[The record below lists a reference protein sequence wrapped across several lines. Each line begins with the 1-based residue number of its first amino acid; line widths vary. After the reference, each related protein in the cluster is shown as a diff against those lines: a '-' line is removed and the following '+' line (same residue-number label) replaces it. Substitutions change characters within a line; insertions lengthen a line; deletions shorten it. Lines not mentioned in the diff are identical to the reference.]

1 MLSTLIMSAAVG
13 LLAPRHSEVLIWG
26 SMGLVMVLVLGFAL
40 MWFRRKYHT
49 GGSSDG
55 NQTSSFSIQSFEE
68 MRASGQIS
76 DEEFRRLR
84 AGLFGLDTPAVDS
97 DNSALSE
104 SDDLDDG
111 AEEPDPD
118 NKPQDHEEIK

>member
-1 MLSTLIMSAAVG
+1 MSAAVG
-13 LLAPRHSEVLIWG
+13 VLAPRHSEVLIWG
-26 SMGLVMVLVLGFAL
+26 SMGLVVVLVLGFAL
-40 MWFRRKYHT
+40 MWFRRKYHA

-68 MRASGQIS
+68 MRASGLIS

-118 NKPQDHEEIK
+118 NKPQDHKEIK